1 MNSTVLRNAT
11 VAAAMILCC
20 ATNGH
25 TQDAAKHPI
34 AFEDMIQMH
43 RVGDPKISPDGKWVA
58 FAVATPDMIANR
70 NASNIWIV
78 STAGGETIQLT
89 QSGHDTSP
97 AWSPDGKTLA
107 FLSSR
112 DGSSQVYMLSMEGG
126 EAHAVTHLSTGAD
139 MVKWSP
145 DGKTI
150 AFTSSVYP
158 DCTDDPCNKKRDED
172 QEKNKVKARVYEQ
185 LLYRHWDHWFEGK
198 RSHLFVAPGDGSGE
212 ARDLNA
218 GANYDVPPDQR
229 GGPDDI
235 NFSPDSKEICFT
247 AVTDKMEAIST
258 NGDLFIV
265 PIAGGEARKIT
276 TNPAFDGNPVYSPDG
291 RFIAYHAQLTPGYEA
306 DRWRVMLYERQS
318 GKIENLSEAF
328 DRSANELNWSADSKT
343 IFFTAENETLRPVYA
358 LPARAGAEPKK
369 VIADGF
375 NTGLTIS
382 GDGKTLAFERSSL
395 TMPAEVFVAANDG
408 SSARQLTHLNE
419 SILAKLEMNA
429 PETFWFEGAEGT
441 RVQAMM
447 IRPPHFDA
455 AKKCPLL
462 VLLHGGPQ
470 TMWSNAWGYRWNAQV
485 FSGGGYVTLMINR
498 RGSTGYGQKFTDE
511 ITNDWG
517 GKPYVDV
524 MKGVD
529 FALAKYKFIDAARM
543 AAAGGSYG
551 GYMADWIAT
560 HNGRFKAII
569 SHAGTYDKFS
579 MYATE
584 ELWFEEHDMQGTPW
598 TNPESYRKWAP
609 MTYAGELG
617 KFKTPTLVICG
628 ERDYRV
634 PYTQSLEFFNTL
646 QRQGVPSKLMVFPD
660 EGHWILKPQN
670 SQFWYKAFL
679 DWVAQWIK

>member
-1 MNSTVLRNAT
+1 
-11 VAAAMILCC
+11 
-20 ATNGH
+20 
-25 TQDAAKHPI
+25 
-34 AFEDMIQMH
+34 
-43 RVGDPKISPDGKWVA
+43 
-58 FAVATPDMIANR
+58 
-70 NASNIWIV
+70 
-78 STAGGETIQLT
+78 
-89 QSGHDTSP
+89 
-97 AWSPDGKTLA
+97 
-107 FLSSR
+107 
-112 DGSSQVYMLSMEGG
+112 MEGG

-158 DCTDDPCNKKRDED
+158 DCKDDPCNKKRDEEK
-172 QEKNKVKARVYEQ
+172 EKNKVKARVYEQ

-198 RSHLFVAPGDGSGE
+198 RSHLFVEPADGSGE

-218 GANYDVPPDQR
+218 GAHYDVPPDQR
-229 GGPDDI
+229 GGPEDI

-247 AVTDKMEAIST
+247 AVTDKVEAIST
-258 NGDLFIV
+258 NGDLFV
-265 PIAGGEARKIT
+265 APTAGGEAKKIT
-276 TNPAFDGNPVYSPDG
+276 TNPGFDSNPVYSPDG
-291 RFIAYHAQLTPGYEA
+291 RFIAYHAQLIPGYEA
-306 DRWRVMLYERQS
+306 DRWRVMLYDRQS
-318 GKIENLSEAF
+318 GKSENLTEGF
-328 DRSANELNWSADSKT
+328 DRSANELGWSTDSQT

-358 LPARAGAEPKK
+358 TAARSGAVPKK
-369 VIADGF
+369 VIAEGF

-382 GDGKTLAFERSSL
+382 GDGKSLAFERSSL
-395 TMPAEVFVAANDG
+395 TMPAEVFIASADG
-408 SSARQLTHLNE
+408 SSPRQLTHLNE
-419 SILAKLEMNA
+419 SILAKLEMNT

-447 IRPPHFDA
+447 IRPPHLDA
-455 AKKCPLL
+455 SKKYPLL
-462 VLLHGGPQ
+462 VVLHGGPQ

-485 FSGGGYVTLMINR
+485 FSGAGYVTLMINR

-517 GKPYVDV
+517 GKPYIDV
-524 MKGVD
+524 MKGID
-529 FALAKYKFIDAARM
+529 FSLAKYKFIDGARM

-560 HNGRFKAII
+560 HNGRFKAIN
-569 SHAGTYDKFS
+569 SHAGIYDKFS

-609 MTYAGELG
+609 LTYAGELG

-634 PYTQSLEFFNTL
+634 PCTQSMEFFNAL
-646 QRQGVPSKLMVFPD
+646 QRQAVPSKLIVFPD

-670 SQFWYKAFL
+670 SQFWYKTYF
-679 DWVAQWIK
+679 DWLAQWIK